1 MPRLDFLIAK
11 QLQLTLSIVIVISNS
26 QCISLSVSYSVL
38 IGLAYSITWML
49 IWGQVKKL
57 RSK

>member
-49 IWGQVKKL
+49 IWGQVK
-57 RSK
+57 